1 MYKQFVTYEAQ
12 YDNHDHQLCVFP
24 PHCTLYERAIN
35 TRLYAYP
42 PRRYLQL
49 RAPLLECECLLVQVI
64 SLVDKQFDTFTSLKN
79 TLCSLVIKDSTLN
92 VFQCPCVPI
101 LCTITSLTCSISP
114 WTCLSLSEFGLF
126 EKYSYTLHVN
136 ADALFFLFYSL
147 QSVSL
152 PFAWQSRAK
161 IRSTH
166 KAANAVLVASSTFQ
180 GTCPWDLVRTQT
192 VSGVR
197 TSRLPCTCM

>member
-24 PHCTLYERAIN
+24 PHCTLYERAIK

-136 ADALFFLFYSL
+136 ANALFFFYS
-147 QSVSL
+147 
-152 PFAWQSRAK
+152 
-161 IRSTH
+161 IRSDPSRYH
-166 KAANAVLVASSTFQ
+166 LLGNHARKFVQPIRRRMQCSLLRVRSKELVLEI
-180 GTCPWDLVRTQT
+180 L
-192 VSGVR
+192 
-197 TSRLPCTCM
+197 